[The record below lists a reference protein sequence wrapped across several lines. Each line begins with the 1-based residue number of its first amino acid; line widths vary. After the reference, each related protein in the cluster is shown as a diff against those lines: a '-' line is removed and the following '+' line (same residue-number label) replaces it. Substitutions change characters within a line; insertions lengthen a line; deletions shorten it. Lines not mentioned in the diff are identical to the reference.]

1 MKQKSSMKLRLKKKW
16 IGLFLCVLCF
26 ASAVLYTTASATPTL
41 VVTATNPDVA
51 GTDTTDPIVHRS
63 ESGSKKYIT
72 YQIEMKA
79 DQEWS
84 SLKFT
89 LNYDPTKLKLNED
102 QTNKKYSTS
111 IVPTAKNNVNEVI
124 SDSTL
129 GKIVWGVVYADD
141 YINTDSIIGSVT
153 FEVLDTASG
162 VTDVTFTNYELA
174 RTDFDTFDETLINM
188 TTKSERVFIEVPVI
202 ESSIKLATTSLDLD
216 LAGTNS
222 GSIVVDYSP
231 KDTTDSKD
239 FTYTV
244 TEGSDIVKVEN
255 GVITGL
261 KIGNAKIKV
270 TAFGKDFEVP
280 VSVKEHLR
288 EIKINHANLTN
299 GVIKVNRNKTTSL
312 NLTTTTTPVN
322 TSDTVTY
329 NWSSSNTGVA
339 SINNSG
345 NVTITG
351 LGKTNIIVNATST
364 ETGEVKTDS
373 IELIVNAPA
382 TSVNILERDFTLNK
396 TGVDTSKTLTA
407 EINPAD
413 TDDTKKWTSSNTAV
427 ATVDQNGKV
436 TAVEKGTATI
446 TLTVGSV
453 SDSVE
458 VTVNVPVTDIILDTT
473 SITLIPTQT
482 RKVIA
487 NVLPANA
494 NDKTISWNIGD
505 TNIATVSS
513 DGTVTAVNPGSTT
526 LNIQSGSITKTVT
539 INVLTPV
546 SGLIINIPAQ
556 TLKVGETLNLVATPT
571 AGAGETGKVTWTS
584 SNPSAATVDQNG
596 KVTAIAPNDGSAS
609 TTTITATWTSNTDS
623 THKET
628 TTSVITVVDPISKIE
643 LNKNKIELNGKGL
656 KETLNVVLTP
666 NLTSSDKTIT
676 WTSSDTSV
684 STVSSNGTVT
694 SVGKGTATITAT
706 TSNGLTATSEVVV
719 TIPTSSVSINGNK
732 ELTMNINTTN
742 ILTAVVN
749 PSDTS
754 DTLTWSSSN
763 NEIVNVSN
771 TGLVTAKNAGTAT
784 ITAISGSKE
793 DQITIHV
800 VVPVTSFDLVSNS
813 DIKVLKGTT
822 STVVTKINPTNATDQ
837 KITWKSQNETIAS
850 VNEDGIITA
859 LKQGNTVITG
869 SLSNGMKV
877 NVNVEVEIIPI
888 TSMKIEQKEFALLRN
903 ETQTIELV
911 IEPENTTERDQIIWK
926 SSDEDVA
933 VVDEFGKIT
942 ALKEGVAEITAT
954 YKDIEVST
962 EVKVTEI
969 HLESIS
975 LENTKNEL
983 NVGDTTKLNVVLNPI
998 NVTDD
1003 LIYTYTSSDESIATV
1018 DENGN
1023 VVGLKP
1029 GKVTFTIEVNG
1040 MKVTQEMTIRKV
1052 VNPQTG
1058 IHSVAGYAVVS
1069 VLSLIGIAY
1078 LIRKKATLK

>member
-1 MKQKSSMKLRLKKKW
+1 MIKKRKWRLKQKW
-16 IGLFLCVLCF
+16 TGLIISVLCF
-26 ASAVLYTTASATPTL
+26 VSLIAYAVADATPTL
-41 VVTATNPDVA
+41 KVSVTNPVIAAQNGQDA
-51 GTDTTDPIVHRS
+51 IVDRS
-63 ESGSKKYIT
+63 DQSSKKTVT
-72 YQIEMKA
+72 YHLTFENDK
-79 DQEWS
+79 EFN
-84 SLKFT
+84 SLSFFI
-89 LNYDPTKLKLNED
+89 NYDPTKLKLISYQQTPKSPSPSENVMEEED
-102 QTNKKYSTS
+102 GLLVWSIMYMGSPTNTS
-111 IVPTAKNNVNEVI
+111 L
-124 SDSTL
+124 D
-129 GKIVWGVVYADD
+129 
-141 YINTDSIIGSVT
+141 IGDIT
-153 FEVLDTASG
+153 FEVLETASG
-162 VTDVTFTNYELA
+162 STEITLTQIAANKITNGGQ
-174 RTDFDTFDETLINM
+174 TLTPVAVNGVN
-188 TTKSERVFIEVPVI
+188 ERIFIRVPVI
-202 ESSIKLATTSLDLD
+202 ESSIKLATPSLDLD

-222 GSIVVDYSP
+222 GSIMVDYSP
-231 KDTTDSKD
+231 KDTTDDKN

-244 TEGSDIVKVEN
+244 MEGADVVKVEN
-255 GVITGL
+255 GVVTGL

-270 TAFGKDFEVP
+270 TAFGKSFEVP
-280 VSVKEHLR
+280 VTVKEHLR

-299 GVIKVNRNKTTSL
+299 GVIKVNRNNTTSL
-312 NLTTTTTPVN
+312 NLTATTTPET

-329 NWSSSNTGVA
+329 NWSSSNTGIA
-339 SINNSG
+339 SIDNNG
-345 NVTITG
+345 KVTITG
-351 LGKTNIIVNATST
+351 LGKTNIIVNATSL

-382 TSVNILERDFTLNK
+382 TSVNILENAFTLNK
-396 TGVDTSKTLTA
+396 TGVDTSKTLTW
-407 EINPAD
+407 EINPTD

-436 TAVEKGTATI
+436 TAVEKGTAII

-453 SDSVE
+453 LDSVE
-458 VTVNVPVTDIILDTT
+458 VTVNVPVTDITLDTT
-473 SITLIPTQT
+473 NITLIPTQT
-482 RKVIA
+482 RKIIA
-487 NVLPANA
+487 SVLPTNA
-494 NDKTISWNIGD
+494 NDKTISWNVGD

-513 DGTVTAVNPGSTT
+513 DGTVTAVNPGVTT
-526 LNIQSGSITKTVT
+526 LSIQSGTITKTVS

-546 SGLIINIPAQ
+546 NGLIINVPAQ

-571 AGAGETGKVTWTS
+571 AGADETGKMTWTS
-584 SNPSAATVDQNG
+584 SNPAAATVDQNG
-596 KVTAIAPNDGSAS
+596 KVTAVASNDGSAS

-628 TTSVITVVDPISKIE
+628 TTSVITVINPISKIE

-656 KETLNVVLTP
+656 KETLNATLTP
-666 NLTSSDKTIT
+666 NPTSSDKTIT

-684 STVSSNGTVT
+684 ATVTNDGTVT

-706 TSNGLTATSEVVV
+706 TSNGLIATAEVIV
-719 TIPTSSVSINGNK
+719 TIPTSNITINGQK
-732 ELTMNINTTN
+732 EITMNINTTN
-742 ILTAVVN
+742 TLTAVVN

-754 DTLTWSSSN
+754 DTLSWISSN
-763 NEIVNVSN
+763 SEIVSVSQ
-771 TGLVTAKNAGTAT
+771 TGLITAKNAGTVT
-784 ITAISGSKE
+784 ITAKSGSKE
-793 DQITIHV
+793 DQLTVHV
-800 VVPVTSFDLVSNS
+800 VIPVTSFDLVSNS

-822 STVVTKINPTNATDQ
+822 STIVTKINPTNATDQ
-837 KITWKSQNETIAS
+837 KITWKSQNEDIAS
-850 VNEDGIITA
+850 VNENGIITA

-888 TSMKIEQKEFALLRN
+888 TSMKIEQKELALLRK
-903 ETQTIELV
+903 ESQIVELI
-911 IEPENTTERDQIIWK
+911 IEPENTTEKDQIIWK

-933 VVDEFGKIT
+933 VVDEFGKIS
-942 ALKEGVAEITAT
+942 ALKEGTATITAT

-998 NVTDD
+998 DVTDD

-1040 MKVTQEMTIRKV
+1040 MKLTQEMTIRKV

-1078 LIRKKATLK
+1078 LIRKKASLK

>member
-784 ITAISGSKE
+784 ITARSGSKE